1 MITETLLVPVISGAC
16 VILSACTER
25 LMNFICPEIRKEIIN
40 LCFKNKNENTEQFG
54 DISYNEIDINSPAT
68 CVLKILWEEPNI
80 GKNQYKYTSIV
91 NNDQYYNI
99 EIPPVLNNA
108 CVNVYQEYLK
118 VSDTGIYYLAV
129 KLSNVNN
136 NNNNVKLFI
145 KRFREK
151 NLINK
156 EWVPS
161 SFKPVE
167 YIEGKNGI
175 NIFTAKSLIGIHDV
189 LFEQLGVMVESNTE
203 SYSNCIIERAY
214 LENKPM
220 L

>member
-1 MITETLLVPVISGAC
+1 MITETLLVPIISGGC
-16 VILSACTER
+16 VILSACMER
-25 LMNFICPEIRKEIIN
+25 LMNHICPGIRKEIIS
-40 LCFKNKNENTEQFG
+40 LCFKNKNENTEHFG

-80 GKNQYKYTSIV
+80 GKNQYKYTSTV

-99 EIPPVLNNA
+99 EIPPALNNV

-118 VSDTGIYYLAV
+118 KSDTGIYYLAV

-136 NNNNVKLFI
+136 NNVKLFI

-151 NLINK
+151 NLFNK

-161 SFKPVE
+161 SFKPIE
-167 YIEGKNGI
+167 YIEGKNGN
-175 NIFTAKSLIGIHDV
+175 NIFTTKSLIGTRDV

-203 SYSNCIIERAY
+203 SYSNCIIERVY
-214 LENKPM
+214 LENKPI